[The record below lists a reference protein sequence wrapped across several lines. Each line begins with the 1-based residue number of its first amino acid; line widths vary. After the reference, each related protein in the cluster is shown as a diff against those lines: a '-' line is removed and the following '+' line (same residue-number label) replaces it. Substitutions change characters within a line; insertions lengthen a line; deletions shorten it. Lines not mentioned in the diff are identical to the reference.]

1 MFIFRFLNELID
13 TNFFSIVGLYT
24 LFEKYKLYINTIR
37 LDVVI
42 ITFNFLFN
50 ENIMTKTSKY
60 KSREIS

>member
-13 TNFFSIVGLYT
+13 KHFFSIVGFYT

-37 LDVVI
+37 LDVVT

-60 KSREIS
+60 KSCEIS